1 MSIKVG
7 NNGGFL
13 TYEGAALKRE
23 TCYIV
28 CPYGIGD
35 TLYAAALVG
44 SLKSYRINGRKV
56 CLIVKKH
63 HSQIPDWFEAV
74 DEKIVSD
81 EMVKELHMYSVA
93 AGIWELNNYLY
104 GHFRKNTDLS
114 LFPEYNDCEV
124 KNMIYRYKKL
134 VFHLP
139 PEAALEEPRIIPAEH
154 IVEEAVETYG
164 IGKETIIL
172 MPYAQSAGL
181 MSAVFWEL
189 AAELFREMGYRVFTN
204 VNGEGELPINGT
216 QAISADLASMAA
228 LCEMSRLVLSL
239 RSGLCDV
246 LAFTE
251 TNLVVLNTST
261 YHMKEW
267 NLKEVSDREKIR
279 NFQVEKDTSIR
290 DIMLPI
296 LELLEEEKG

>member
-1 MSIKVG
+1 MNIKAG

-13 TYEGAALKRE
+13 TYEGAALRRE
-23 TCYIV
+23 TCYIA

-35 TLYAAALVG
+35 TLYAAAFVS
-44 SLKSYRINGRKV
+44 SLKKYRINGRKV

-63 HSQIPDWFEAV
+63 HSQIPDWFKAV

-81 EMVKELHMYSVA
+81 EMVRDLHMYSVA
-93 AGIWELNNYLY
+93 AGIWELKNYLY

-114 LFPEYNDCEV
+114 LFPEYEDCEV

-139 PEAALEEPRIIPAEH
+139 PEAALEEPRIVPRESF
-154 IVEEAVETYG
+154 VEEAVREYG
-164 IGKETIIL
+164 IGEKTIIL
-172 MPYAQSAGL
+172 MPYAQSAG
-181 MSAVFWEL
+181 MMAEVFWEL
-189 AAELFREMGYRVFTN
+189 AAELLMKMGYQVITN
-204 VNGEGELPINGT
+204 VNGEGELPVKGT
-216 QAISADLASMAA
+216 RAISADLASMAA
-228 LCEMSRLVLSL
+228 LCEMSRLVISL

-246 LAFTE
+246 LAFTN
-251 TNLVVLNTST
+251 TNLAVLNTSA

-267 NLKEVSDREKIR
+267 NLKEASDRENLW

-290 DIMLPI
+290 EAMLPI
-296 LELLEEEKG
+296 LALLEEEKG